1 MQPEKTQE
9 NPAEEALPEIEI
21 KPGEEPLPAPPKAS
35 ELSPESR
42 RRVLLAI
49 LFASPEALA
58 PTRLAE
64 AAGFTLGETRA
75 TMEELKAWL
84 AQAQLPFRVE
94 EIGGGFRLLSLP
106 EFDPYVRRL
115 QGVRRQDRLSQ
126 AALETLAIVAYRQP
140 IIKAEIEAIRGVQ
153 VGPILRTLIDK
164 KLVKV
169 AGRAEVPGRPLQYG
183 TSQSF
188 LDRFGLKSLEELPTL
203 EELKQS

>member
-1 MQPEKTQE
+1 MQPEETQQ
-9 NPAEEALPEIEI
+9 NPAEEALPEIEV
-21 KPGEEPLPAPPKAS
+21 KPGEEPLPAPPKAG
-35 ELSPESR
+35 ELSPEQR
-42 RRVLLAI
+42 RRVLLSI
-49 LFASPEALA
+49 LFASPEALG

-64 AAGFTLGETRA
+64 AAGFTLGEMRA
-75 TMEELKAWL
+75 ALEDLRGWL
-84 AQAQLPFRVE
+84 ETTQLPFRVE

-106 EFDPYVRRL
+106 EFEPYVRRL

-126 AALETLAIVAYRQP
+126 AALETLAIIAYRQP

-153 VGPILRTLIDK
+153 VGPILRTLSDK

-188 LDRFGLKSLEELPTL
+188 LDRFGLKSIEELPTL

>member
-1 MQPEKTQE
+1 MESEKTQE
-9 NPAEEALPEIEI
+9 NPAEAALPEVEI
-21 KPGEEPLPAPPKAS
+21 KPGEEPLPAPPKGS
-35 ELSPESR
+35 ELSAEQR

-49 LFASPEALA
+49 LFASPEALG

-64 AAGFTLGETRA
+64 ASGFTLGEMRESLA
-75 TMEELKAWL
+75 ELRSWME
-84 AQAQLPFRVE
+84 QSQLPFRIE
-94 EIGGGFRLLSLP
+94 EMGGGFRLLSLP
-106 EFDPYVRRL
+106 EFDNYVRRL

-153 VGPILRTLIDK
+153 AGPLLRTLIDK

-183 TSQSF
+183 TTSAF

-203 EELKQS
+203 EEFKQS